1 MSDLLE
7 FYPAAP
13 RVPPVDEMRVYGADT
28 YVCGPQLWL
37 YRAKANANGE
47 GGVGFYFERY
57 RAVRFT
63 PRGVW
68 VSDLPDHYP
77 DPKLRWVSL
86 DPHGGKRLA
95 HLSKADALYSLK
107 RRNARQ
113 VSILGWQL
121 KRAEEVY
128 AALNRTAA

>member
-1 MSDLLE
+1 MSEFLE
-7 FYPAAP
+7 VYPAPAKAP
-13 RVPPVDEMRVYGADT
+13 AADEMREYGADT
-28 YVCGPQLWL
+28 RVCGPQLWL

-47 GGVGFYFERY
+47 GDVGFYFERY

-68 VSDLPDHYP
+68 VTDLPDYYQ

-86 DPHGGKRLA
+86 DPHAGKRLA
-95 HLSKADALYSLK
+95 HLSKVDALYSLK

-113 VSILGWQL
+113 VSILTWQL
-121 KRAEEVY
+121 ERAQTVY
-128 AALNRTAA
+128 AALNGAGK